1 MRFGKDFGQGD
12 NSLGWRK
19 WLEPVTF
26 SRPETIVV
34 GARAGKAGAGVQAEA
49 AGLALGPRGRPKGKP
64 EPDLTPTKF
73 NTRPLS

>member
-1 MRFGKDFGQGD
+1 MAGASDFFQARD
-12 NSLGWRK
+12 NSGWG
-19 WLEPVTF
+19 P
-26 SRPETIVV
+26 
-34 GARAGKAGAGVQAEA
+34 GGKAGAGVQAEA